1 MGDDGTSEAS
11 GSTID
16 ADDGDESSPSSDDA
30 SDDSPDSDDTDPS
43 RVEDPDPSPSSVDDA
58 DDGSDAAA
66 SPQEGSASAGVE
78 AEANPDAVAD
88 AEVDDLKDPAL
99 IPEPAVEDATEGE
112 PLAGDATEA
121 AHVADDGAM
130 AATADEITDEQV
142 ERAMRPSRRGP
153 AEDRE
158 MPLADHIE
166 EMLKR
171 LAIVIVVAGSATI
184 VVFPMAAEII
194 DFLWYSVLPGG
205 DIARPRVYGPLEF
218 LLTKLK
224 VASLAGLIVALP
236 VMVYESYKF
245 MRPGLYRRERRYY
258 LAAVPTSLV
267 LAVIGVLFAYF
278 IVLPAIFTYFLAY
291 SEGAGEI
298 AFALARTFDL
308 ILLLMA
314 YLAIVFQIPLIIMLA
329 IMMGITT
336 RAWLQSKRLYFWGA
350 FLGLAFLSSPDPTGM
365 APIIVA
371 LTMVGLFEG
380 TLLLLR
386 WVGR

>member
-1 MGDDGTSEAS
+1 
-11 GSTID
+11 
-16 ADDGDESSPSSDDA
+16 
-30 SDDSPDSDDTDPS
+30 
-43 RVEDPDPSPSSVDDA
+43 
-58 DDGSDAAA
+58 
-66 SPQEGSASAGVE
+66 
-78 AEANPDAVAD
+78 
-88 AEVDDLKDPAL
+88 
-99 IPEPAVEDATEGE
+99 
-112 PLAGDATEA
+112 
-121 AHVADDGAM
+121 
-130 AATADEITDEQV
+130 
-142 ERAMRPSRRGP
+142 
-153 AEDRE
+153 
-158 MPLADHIE
+158 
-166 EMLKR
+166 MLRR
-171 LAIVIVVAGSATI
+171 LAIVLVVAGSTAI
-184 VVFPMAAEII
+184 VIDPMGAEII
-194 DFLWYSVLPGG
+194 GFLWDSVLPGSG
-205 DIARPRVYGPLEF
+205 IAGPRVCGALEF

-224 VASLAGLIVALP
+224 VANLAGLIVALP

-314 YLAIVFQIPLIIMLA
+314 YLAIASQIPLIIMLA